1 MAEYLSIPL
10 AKIHVGE
17 RERPIDEDVATA
29 IAASMAERGLINPV
43 TLRRTPAANKGA
55 TPFTLVAGGHRYR
68 GAQINGWEEIDA
80 IVVEADATEAQIIEL
95 SENLYRNE
103 LTKLE
108 RPLFVL
114 KFREIWEAQHGKIDP
129 KGGRPKKQGNDYP
142 VIFALGKELSK
153 EVQRRLGFGAETYKL
168 VTRIGQNLRPE
179 LRSLLRG
186 TPTADDQSQLLKL
199 AKMPVEDQLRIAAAL
214 KEGADLKQV
223 LSWAKPA
230 KPDVDLQE
238 SIFEKVK
245 ALLAKAE
252 DATLLRVL
260 HHVGD
265 LRDFSELEDAA

>member
-1 MAEYLSIPL
+1 MAEYLSVPL

-55 TPFTLVAGGHRYR
+55 TPFWLVAGGHRFR

-80 IVVEADATEAQIIEL
+80 IVVEADASEAQLIEL
-95 SENLYRNE
+95 SENIYRND

-108 RPLFVL
+108 RPLFVM
-114 KFREIWEAQHGKIDP
+114 KFREVWEKQHGKIAR
-129 KGGRPKKQGNDYP
+129 GGDRKSKGNDCP
-142 VIFALGKELSK
+142 LIFAPGKELSK
-153 EVQRRLGFGAETYKL
+153 VVQERLGFGERTYKY

-179 LRSLLRG
+179 LRTLLRG
-186 TPTADDQSQLLKL
+186 TPAADDQSQLLKL

-223 LSWAKPA
+223 LSWTKPA
-230 KPDVDLQE
+230 KPEIDLQE

-260 HHVGD
+260 HHIGD
-265 LRDFSELEDAA
+265 IRDFSELEDAA